1 MSKINST
8 LLMAAL
14 VTVVATSLV
23 ASSVVFVAGPA
34 DADLGDKIKEKIKKV
49 FDKIKE
55 RRGGGGDGPN
65 R

>member
-1 MSKINST
+1 
-8 LLMAAL
+8 MAAL

-34 DADLGDKIKEKIKKV
+34 DADLGDKIKEKVKKV

-55 RRGGGGDGPN
+55 RRGGGGHSDPD